1 MAANAEIQNGDRLV
15 TSGIDGTY
23 PPGIPVAT
31 VAVDGAVNAALLAV
45 QILAVT
51 DESLVAALAD
61 DRAAR
66 AAAT

>member
-1 MAANAEIQNGDRLV
+1 
-15 TSGIDGTY
+15 
-23 PPGIPVAT
+23 VAT

-51 DESLVAALAD
+51 DPELAQAFAA

-66 AAAT
+66 AERNAIPPKV